1 MISNLDFTDNKAS
14 SKVLRA
20 PGGGSSDIFGS
31 EMPQT
36 PRGHVK
42 NRMASN
48 IFAAEKDNGVKNN
61 VRQGAHRFYFI
72 GDAPRRG
79 QKTVDSH
86 NRLFGEPT
94 RPITPA
100 KNHMKSSIPFGGQNT
115 EAAAAQKLLTTNGHY
130 NGKSGSVSSAS
141 SSVSSS
147 TENLKMN
154 SGSRGV
160 FRNMSTAPGS
170 KSNPIPSVRDPAC
183 PLTPEPSIPEIPPPD
198 VLPIDIPCKEIE
210 VGDIPADNYT
220 YNQSD
225 KRDEAIQS
233 RCDSGTNPEKPY
245 SLNHMEGPA
254 DLQEPMHPCPD
265 TLKEAAQQCKM
276 DSRNPIT
283 GLGLNGDG
291 VGGLKPKKQKNR
303 EGNPVTGE
311 GYKPGANDF
320 HQRADSSQGGTPIIN
335 KNRVPPGGYSSGLW

>member
-1 MISNLDFTDNKAS
+1 MSTFRYPCPSRILILILIRIRLSPGAA
-14 SKVLRA
+14 A
-20 PGGGSSDIFGS
+20 PG
-31 EMPQT
+31 P
-36 PRGHVK
+36 
-42 NRMASN
+42 
-48 IFAAEKDNGVKNN
+48 
-61 VRQGAHRFYFI
+61 
-72 GDAPRRG
+72 
-79 QKTVDSH
+79 
-86 NRLFGEPT
+86 
-94 RPITPA
+94 
-100 KNHMKSSIPFGGQNT
+100 
-115 EAAAAQKLLTTNGHY
+115 
-130 NGKSGSVSSAS
+130 
-141 SSVSSS
+141 
-147 TENLKMN
+147 
-154 SGSRGV
+154 
-160 FRNMSTAPGS
+160 

-303 EGNPVTGE
+303 GGRWVLEVVLPNP
-311 GYKPGANDF
+311 K
-320 HQRADSSQGGTPIIN
+320 S
-335 KNRVPPGGYSSGLW
+335 